1 MDATGT
7 ATNADLWFNP
17 HLGPNTASA
26 DSSTR
31 AHAVISVP
39 LLAVKE
45 HDRKRAF
52 TKRNLDTY
60 YKVMIAVL
68 SNMIVHYLRGSPG
81 TGVPVPL
88 SKKALGKRGDRYNPL
103 SFPRSFPKWLR
114 ILRTLGFA
122 VATVGRYSGFPG
134 QSKRTTVK
142 AGPKLIALI
151 EEHKVTLGDFSGHCD
166 QEVIILSRP
175 KTGYWDVRE
184 SIDYGD
190 NATTRRYR
198 QELSGIN
205 EWLDQAD
212 ITFEST
218 GFDKPVDTQARQ
230 LRRQFTLGRFDCGG
244 RLFGGFWINLP
255 QRVRLQGIRIDGEEV
270 VGLDYSALNPRLAYY
285 LADAD
290 PSPGDA
296 YTLAGLEQFR
306 DGVKRVF
313 NAMLFKHPVTQFP
326 EGARAL
332 FPRKVK
338 CSNVTD
344 AILQRHP
351 MLKGVLSSE
360 ETGHQLQFI
369 ESEIMMRVLRKCLE
383 RDIVALP
390 IFDCVIVKSSAEE
403 TVKEIMKAEFK
414 AAMGLNIE
422 VKRE

>member
-31 AHAVISVP
+31 ARAVIGVP

-255 QRVRLQGIRIDGEEV
+255 QRVRHRAYASTARKLWGWTIRH
-270 VGLDYSALNPRLAYY
+270 S
-285 LADAD
+285 
-290 PSPGDA
+290 
-296 YTLAGLEQFR
+296 
-306 DGVKRVF
+306 
-313 NAMLFKHPVTQFP
+313 
-326 EGARAL
+326 
-332 FPRKVK
+332 
-338 CSNVTD
+338 
-344 AILQRHP
+344 IL
-351 MLKGVLSSE
+351 GW
-360 ETGHQLQFI
+360 
-369 ESEIMMRVLRKCLE
+369 
-383 RDIVALP
+383 P
-390 IFDCVIVKSSAEE
+390 I
-403 TVKEIMKAEFK
+403 T
-414 AAMGLNIE
+414 
-422 VKRE
+422 